1 MFEFITDLFQSIT
14 MAHVL
19 VILIIIANVV
29 YYIYIETR
37 IDINDM
43 LRKLTPLQ
51 IKKDIMMPDKTQ
63 NVILGSGGSTVMG
76 FFNIQNGDR
85 TTSYNNDFMSI
96 LFVDNNWWLEVAN
109 GASSTSARLRVQTN
123 HGGEMTTEI
132 IELPPI
138 PKQKWVFIAILREG
152 RRFDVIYDNRIVA
165 SKRLRNYP
173 VVISSPLTIGNT
185 KVTGKVIHVIVA
197 GSRLSPNDIER
208 QRKIYV
214 DTNNDILEDNPILTS
229 FPTLKLAAVC
239 PSGLPCDNVTR
250 PPKNA
255 MLEWSTPYA

>member
-1 MFEFITDLFQSIT
+1 

-19 VILIIIANVV
+19 AVLIIVVCVV
-29 YYIYIETR
+29 YYIYKHTR
-37 IDINDM
+37 LNTNDM
-43 LRKLTPLQ
+43 LPKLTPLQ
-51 IKKDIMMPDKTQ
+51 IRQDIMMPDKTQ

-76 FFNIQNGDR
+76 FFNIQSGDR
-85 TTSYNNDFMSI
+85 TTTYSHDYMPI

-123 HGGEMTTEI
+123 HGGQMTMEH

-165 SKRLRNYP
+165 SKRLTNYP
-173 VVISSPLTIGNT
+173 VVISSPLTVGNT

-208 QRKIYV
+208 QRTIYV
-214 DTNNDILEDNPILTS
+214 NTNNDILEDNPILTS

-239 PSGLPCDNVTR
+239 PSGLPCDNITS
-250 PPKNA
+250 PPRNG